1 MVRSIG
7 IVLNS
12 LNTGLSMNLEHKKI
26 ATKTTTYI
34 LQCVQITSSDL
45 KNFQDSFINCDAR
58 FLNKPVFSKPK
69 VIVRAFKRDNTSIF
83 T

>member
-1 MVRSIG
+1 
-7 IVLNS
+7 
-12 LNTGLSMNLEHKKI
+12 MNLEHQKNRYKN
-26 ATKTTTYI
+26 YI

-45 KNFQDSFINCDAR
+45 KYCQDSFTNCDAR
-58 FLNKPVFSKPK
+58 FLNKPLFSKPK